1 VLLNIKET
9 HFSSDFANSEHCY
22 NICEIRELKQ
32 SGITRAKTAGA
43 KFIKRTAGYSSIDSR
58 RSENILKDLYIDSPG
73 KKMAQ

>member
-1 VLLNIKET
+1 MLIPNIVTIFVKYG
-9 HFSSDFANSEHCY
+9 NS
-22 NICEIRELKQ
+22 N
-32 SGITRAKTAGA
+32 SGITRAKVAGA